1 MSDSVELTMLQIV
14 SAEVIADEIVAVLN
28 EQGVTHYTE
37 LDHAHGV
44 GDSGPVLGSM
54 VWPGDNSVIMAVI
67 DNAAHGKRVAAALK
81 LLRDRRR
88 AVRPGTGISV
98 FAVPCRQLL

>member
-1 MSDSVELTMLQIV
+1 MDASTQLTMLQIV
-14 SAEVIADEIVAVLN
+14 SAEVIADEIVEVLR
-28 EQGVTHYTE
+28 EQGVTLYTE

-67 DNAAHGKRVAAALK
+67 DNAAHGERVAAALK

-88 AVRPGTGISV
+88 SIRPGTGISV
-98 FAVPCRQLL
+98 FAVPCQQLL